1 MVPGLAAGLM
11 MIAGTMQ
18 AQPPRQSG
26 QGRYGYNPGA
36 AQQACDAAAS
46 RNGYQ
51 VMRRDRETMNGN
63 TYNLPMHVS
72 HAGTEADVTCQ
83 YDPQRNVAMVP
94 RWDDQ
99 NRRPGGYDRDDRGH
113 GDRDDRGHGDR
124 DDRGYADRDRDH
136 RGGQYSSNG
145 QYSSM
150 DQQVETMCQNYI
162 SQSRGYQILNVGTPT
177 RHGRNQYDVPVT
189 VRRNGRREM
198 TMTCRYNA
206 ASNKL
211 SLR

>member
-1 MVPGLAAGLM
+1 MVPGLAVGLM
-11 MIAGTMQ
+11 MVARTMQ

-26 QGRYGYNPGA
+26 QRGYGYNPRA

-46 RNGYQ
+46 RYGYQ
-51 VMRRDRETMNGN
+51 VMRRDRETANGN

-99 NRRPGGYDRDDRGH
+99 NRRPGDYDRDDRG
-113 GDRDDRGHGDR
+113 
-124 DDRGYADRDRDH
+124 YRDRDN
-136 RGGQYSSNG
+136 RGYGQG

-150 DQQVETMCQNYI
+150 DQQAETMCQNYV
-162 SQSRGYQILNVGTPT
+162 SQRRGYQVVNVGAPN

-198 TMTCRYNA
+198 TVTCRYNA
-206 ASNKL
+206 ANDKL

>member
-1 MVPGLAAGLM
+1 MQTAPAVFSKLMVPGLVVGLM
-11 MIAGTMQ
+11 MVAGTMQ

-26 QGRYGYNPGA
+26 QGGYNA
-36 AQQACDAAAS
+36 RTAQQACDAAAS
-46 RNGYQ
+46 RYGYQ
-51 VMRRDRETMNGN
+51 VMRRDRESVNGN

-99 NRRPGGYDRDDRGH
+99 NRRPGEYDRRDNRG
-113 GDRDDRGHGDR
+113 DN
-124 DDRGYADRDRDH
+124 RGYSNGD
-136 RGGQYSSNG
+136 YSSV
-145 QYSSM
+145 
-150 DQQVETMCQNYI
+150 DQQAASMCQNYV
-162 SQSRGYQILNVGTPT
+162 SQRRGYQVVSVGAAT

-189 VRRNGRREM
+189 VRRNGRRES
-198 TMTCRYNA
+198 TVTCRYNVS
-206 ASNKL
+206 SNKL